1 MMALNLPH
9 PAYPQP
15 HPEDL
20 VIMVG
25 PCIIEG
31 NEGELNFETARRLK
45 TMMERLGIKRFYFKS
60 SFDKANRTSIHSF
73 RGPGLTKGLA
83 ILKRI
88 KDELGLPIVS
98 DIHSI
103 EQAAP
108 MAEVVDIIQI
118 PAFLCRQTD
127 LLVAAA
133 ETGKIIN
140 IKKGQFLSPG
150 EMKHCVSKVR
160 EAGNDQILVTER
172 GTTFGYNN
180 LVVDMRG
187 VPQIKAMGV
196 PYILDATHSVQQ
208 PGGLDGK
215 SGGNRDFAPF
225 LARAA
230 MAAGADGL
238 FFEAHPNPPEAM
250 SDGPN
255 QIPLEWVEPL
265 LEDCLAIRSALI
277 SRRQAVSNSSVP
289 VLV

>member
-1 MMALNLPH
+1 MMSMPY

-15 HPEDL
+15 FTDDM
-20 VIMVG
+20 VIMAG

-31 NEGELNFETARRLK
+31 ANGEMNLETARRLQA
-45 TMMERLGIKRFYFKS
+45 MMQRLGIKQFYFKS

-88 KDELGLPIVS
+88 KDELGVKIVS

-108 MAEVVDIIQI
+108 MAEVVDVIQI

-140 IKKGQFLSPG
+140 IKKGQFLSPS
-150 EMKHCVSKVR
+150 EMHHCVSKVR

-196 PYILDATHSVQQ
+196 PFILDATHSVQQ

-225 LARAA
+225 LARAS

-265 LEDCLAIRSALI
+265 LEDCLAIRQALSAR
-277 SRRQAVSNSSVP
+277 SQAIKNANVP
-289 VLV
+289 VLA